1 MWHLLTFLSLPN
13 WLLAVIVLLAAI
25 VVTYIFR
32 LFSPRMR
39 HGREG
44 ERKVRQLLDGMANKA
59 NIPLHDLLLPTA
71 GGHTTQ
77 IDHLLISQR
86 GIFVIETKS
95 HYGTITGDPQNR
107 NWRQQATTYTQDF
120 YNPLMQN
127 ASHIRHLRNLLRRL
141 PAEWFISVVVF
152 TDAESLKISRGGD
165 GVVVL
170 LSDLS
175 DKLKQYPRIIE
186 RKQLSEIAGTVRKA
200 NFRNPLKRIKH
211 VFHAQRTAKQSNNNK

>member
-1 MWHLLTFLSLPN
+1 
-13 WLLAVIVLLAAI
+13 
-25 VVTYIFR
+25 
-32 LFSPRMR
+32 
-39 HGREG
+39 
-44 ERKVRQLLDGMANKA
+44 
-59 NIPLHDLLLPTA
+59 
-71 GGHTTQ
+71 
-77 IDHLLISQR
+77 
-86 GIFVIETKS
+86 
-95 HYGTITGDPQNR
+95 
-107 NWRQQATTYTQDF
+107 
-120 YNPLMQN
+120 
-127 ASHIRHLRNLLRRL
+127 L